1 MSTTTYIPL
10 FPLGIVA
17 FPGEPV
23 NLHIFEPRYRQ
34 MVNECQTGAAAPFAV
49 IPFFDGKLQGIGTE
63 LEIEEIVKRY
73 EGGEMDIRT
82 RGMRKVEVQQFDK
95 VAPGKK
101 YPGGAVTYQEVTDY
115 EGDPVAQQKLFDYFT
130 RLHQALG
137 TEKKLYQ
144 SADEFVSF
152 DIGHQVGLS
161 IDQEYELLQI
171 ASEVDRQEFLI
182 QHLDQILPYVR
193 QTKDLE
199 ERIKLNGHFRSI
211 SSPEL

>member
-1 MSTTTYIPL
+1 MATTTYIPI

-17 FPGEPV
+17 FPGEQV

-34 MVNECQTGAAAPFAV
+34 MINECQDENAFNFAV
-49 IPFFDGKLQGIGTE
+49 VAVFDGKLQGIGTE

-95 VAPGKK
+95 IAPGKK
-101 YPGGAVTYQEVTDY
+101 YPGGEVTFEEVTDY
-115 EGDPVAQQKLFDYFT
+115 EGDPVAQQKLFDYFN

-137 TEKKLYQ
+137 TEKTFYQ
-144 SADEFVSF
+144 SADEFTSF

-161 IDQEYELLQI
+161 IEQEYELLQI
-171 ASEVDRQEFLI
+171 NAETDRQEFLI
-182 QHLDQILPYVR
+182 QHLEQILPYVR